1 MKFLIG
7 CLFLAFSVCFFGNLY
22 AQVPATS
29 IKGKVLTENH
39 SPAAA
44 STIILLKFKDSSIVS
59 SAVIDKNGLF
69 QFAGMPPGNYLLLV
83 STVGYNKSCT
93 GPYNLATDQVFTVPD
108 IILKPSATQLKEV

>member
-1 MKFLIG
+1 MKFLVG
-7 CLFLAFSVCFFGNLY
+7 CLFSAVLLCLYGSLY
-22 AQVPATS
+22 AQGTGTS

-69 QFAGMPPGNYLLLV
+69 QFEGIESGNYLLLV
-83 STVGYNKSCT
+83 RAVGYNKSYT
-93 GPYNLATDQVFTVPD
+93 GPYNLAADHVFIAVD